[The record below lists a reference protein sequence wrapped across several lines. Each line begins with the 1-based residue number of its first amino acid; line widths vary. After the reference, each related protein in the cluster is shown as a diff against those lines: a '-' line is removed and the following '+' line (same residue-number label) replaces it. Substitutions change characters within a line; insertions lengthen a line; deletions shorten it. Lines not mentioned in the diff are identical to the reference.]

1 LTRKGGMF
9 CGTSGCDLGCG
20 PSRAWACIWCAGR
33 SWRGA
38 IIPMRKQKRLDHA
51 RCQSLNAMRRDR
63 RTARCA
69 PHRHSMH
76 RATVQRALFRRGA
89 CRADWACCVLA
100 YHCAPPSV
108 SCLTAASTSAANFG
122 TNSSRLRCAVSQR
135 STVITASG
143 ICGSGVHMM
152 KSHKSRPITH
162 I

>member
-1 LTRKGGMF
+1 MTRKGGMF

-89 CRADWACCVLA
+89 CRADWACTVRRVSVCRLSETHCPIVF
-100 YHCAPPSV
+100 HCA
-108 SCLTAASTSAANFG
+108 AS
-122 TNSSRLRCAVSQR
+122 SS
-135 STVITASG
+135 SG
-143 ICGSGVHMM
+143 FSWMLPMMLKMWALHSGSGHVR
-152 KSHKSRPITH
+152 SLQ
-162 I
+162 